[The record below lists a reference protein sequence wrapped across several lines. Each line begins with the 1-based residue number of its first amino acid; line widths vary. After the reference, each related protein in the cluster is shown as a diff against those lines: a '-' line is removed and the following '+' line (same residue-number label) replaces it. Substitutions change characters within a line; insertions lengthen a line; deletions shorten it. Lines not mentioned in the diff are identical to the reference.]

1 MRRGPKPLAIQLQE
15 TRAAKRKAVQPIIEV
30 SPLWGMPHLM
40 RWLDKRR
47 TSADAFLKD
56 NPDFPR
62 AKIGGELR
70 FDPELCRAWLN
81 RKMNSTGEGTTS

>member
-1 MRRGPKPLAIQLQE
+1 MRPGRKPITFQIAQ
-15 TRAAKRKAVQPIIEV
+15 RHAAQRKAEEPVIEV
-30 SPLWGMPHLM
+30 SPLWGMKQLM
-40 RWLDKRR
+40 RWLDKGR
-47 TSADAFLKD
+47 TATDAFLRD

-81 RKMNSTGEGTTS
+81 RKMNAGRGAQ